1 MNKTGEAQRCFSL
14 AFYVTTNGNKKKGS
28 TAQAQLLINTS
39 EGSEIM
45 VKAQLDTGGSQNL
58 ASRELLQN
66 INTTDHYRRLPMKMI
81 TVNGDTPPYNNMGE
95 LHFNDNKGNP
105 VVLLCYV
112 QEQPIHGYNH
122 FALISSDS
130 LVDIAADI
138 NYHAKISKEGQ
149 ILPLKRETEIPYHYS
164 DILTDKIFSTVNL
177 FKEENTESEGKTQT
191 SRDTSEENNEPCES
205 SQGCTCKP
213 RILREIEYVR
223 LKNKKPKRSCSGHDN
238 PKKDKPRT
246 QTKYGA
252 CFMSEIQLQNLLD
265 RTKGS
270 EEDEGDMDMTL
281 IDGVRMS
288 EFDIRAVKVGKRVSA
303 KRYEAVTK

>member
-66 INTTDHYRRLPMKMI
+66 INTTDHYQRPPMKMI

-112 QEQPIHGYNH
+112 QEQPIPGYNH

-164 DILTDKIFSTVNL
+164 DILTDKNFSTVNL

-191 SRDTSEENNEPCES
+191 SRDISEENS
-205 SQGCTCKP
+205 
-213 RILREIEYVR
+213 
-223 LKNKKPKRSCSGHDN
+223 
-238 PKKDKPRT
+238 
-246 QTKYGA
+246 
-252 CFMSEIQLQNLLD
+252 
-265 RTKGS
+265 
-270 EEDEGDMDMTL
+270 
-281 IDGVRMS
+281 
-288 EFDIRAVKVGKRVSA
+288 
-303 KRYEAVTK
+303 

>member
-1 MNKTGEAQRCFSL
+1 MNKTVEAQRCFSL

-28 TAQAQLLINTS
+28 TVQAQLLINTS
-39 EGSEIM
+39 EGREIM

-58 ASRELLQN
+58 ASRELIQN
-66 INTTDHYRRLPMKMI
+66 INTTEHYQRLPMKMI

-95 LHFNDNKGNP
+95 LHLNDNKENP

-112 QEQPIHGYNH
+112 QEQPI
-122 FALISSDS
+122 SSNS

-138 NYHAKISKEGQ
+138 NYHAKISKEGE
-149 ILPLKRETEIPYHYS
+149 ILPLKRETEMPYHYS
-164 DILTDKIFSTVNL
+164 DILTNKNFSAVNQ
-177 FKEENTESEGKTQT
+177 FEEENKES
-191 SRDTSEENNEPCES
+191 NEPCES

-223 LKNKKPKRSCSGHDN
+223 LKNKKPKRSHSGHDN

-265 RTKGS
+265 RTKDS
-270 EEDEGDMDMTL
+270 EE
-281 IDGVRMS
+281 
-288 EFDIRAVKVGKRVSA
+288 
-303 KRYEAVTK
+303 

>member
-1 MNKTGEAQRCFSL
+1 MNKTAKAQRCFSL

-28 TAQAQLLINTS
+28 TTQAQLAISTS
-39 EGSEIM
+39 EGNEIM

-66 INTTDHYRRLPMKMI
+66 INTTDHYQRLPMKMI

-95 LHFNDNKGNP
+95 LHFNDSKGNP

-138 NYHAKISKEGQ
+138 NHHAKMSKAGE
-149 ILPLKRETEIPYHYS
+149 ILPLQRENETAYHYS
-164 DILTDKIFSTVNL
+164 DVLTDTNFSTVNL
-177 FKEENTESEGKTQT
+177 IENEDKEDKSQDQIPLNTLEDNTKS
-191 SRDTSEENNEPCES
+191 CES
-205 SQGCTCKP
+205 AQRCSCKP

-223 LKNKKPKRSCSGHDN
+223 LRSKKPKRSHGSHDN

-265 RTKGS
+265 RT
-270 EEDEGDMDMTL
+270 
-281 IDGVRMS
+281 
-288 EFDIRAVKVGKRVSA
+288 
-303 KRYEAVTK
+303 